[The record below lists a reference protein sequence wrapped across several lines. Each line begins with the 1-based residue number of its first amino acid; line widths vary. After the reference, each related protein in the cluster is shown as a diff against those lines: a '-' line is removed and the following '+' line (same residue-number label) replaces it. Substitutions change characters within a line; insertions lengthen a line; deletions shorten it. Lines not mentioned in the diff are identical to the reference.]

1 MNTRLLVAL
10 CLALAASAEAGDYE
24 RLYDNMIEANK
35 AQIVMLSEEKL
46 ISAELAGKLSLAL
59 QQVVDEGMPGRD
71 GAAYPN
77 YLDLEARLVELIGD
91 DASNIHLGRSR
102 NDLGATMNL
111 MLMRRQVLDVV
122 TDVSAVRATVQGI
135 AADHVETVMPGFT
148 HGVQAQPTTL
158 AHFLLAFDAG
168 LQRDSERL
176 LETYERINR
185 SPLGSGA
192 FTTSGFALDRERLA
206 ELLGF
211 PSLVD
216 NAYDAIMVN
225 PADTKVELASVL
237 SISALSIGRFAQYVL
252 FQYLDAAPGILL
264 TDDITGRS
272 SIMPQKRSP
281 SIVERLRLAASE
293 VVGKAHLS
301 SLLVH
306 STPLYEVKDAR
317 QDHLYRLND
326 LVANAR
332 RMYQRLDEILHA
344 LTIRVDRLQE
354 LVDEDYST
362 MTELADTLKRE
373 AAVPF
378 RVGHEV
384 ASHLTTYGREQGRA
398 PSQLA
403 HEEVAA
409 VYREVVG
416 DSFPLTPEQTRVAL
430 SSTAFVAS
438 RAGIGGPQADSVEK
452 MLAAQRQ
459 DVANVNAWLAGEI
472 RRLNAAADNLDQEFR
487 RLAE

>member
-1 MNTRLLVAL
+1 MNPRLLLVL
-10 CLALAASAEAGDYE
+10 PLALVTSALAGDYE

-35 AQIVMLSEEKL
+35 AQVVMLAEEEL
-46 ISAELAGKLSLAL
+46 ISKQLAGELSLAL
-59 QQVVDEGMPGRD
+59 QQVVAEGMPEPG
-71 GAAYPN
+71 GSYPN
-77 YLDLEARLVELIGD
+77 YLGLEARLVELVGD

-111 MLMRRQVLDVV
+111 MLMRRQVLDVLADIS
-122 TDVSAVRATVQGI
+122 TVRTTVQGI
-135 AADHVETVMPGFT
+135 AAGHVDTVMPGFT

-168 LQRDSERL
+168 LQRDAERL
-176 LETYERINR
+176 IETYERINR

-211 PSLVD
+211 PSLVH

-225 PADTKVELASVL
+225 PADTKLEFASAL
-237 SISALSIGRFAQYVL
+237 SISALNIGRFAQYLL
-252 FQYLDAAPGILL
+252 FQYDDAAPGILL

-281 SIVERLRLAASE
+281 SVVERLRLAASE
-293 VVGKAHLS
+293 VVGKAHMS
-301 SLLVH
+301 SLMVH
-306 STPLYEVKDAR
+306 NTPMYEVKDAR

-326 LVANAR
+326 LVGNAR
-332 RMYQRLDEILHA
+332 QMYRRLDEILRA
-344 LTIRVDRLQE
+344 MTIRVGRLRE

-373 AAVPF
+373 AGVPF
-378 RVGHEV
+378 RIGHEV
-384 ASHLTTYGREQGRA
+384 ASHLTTFGREQGRA
-398 PSQLA
+398 PSQLTY
-403 HEEVAA
+403 EEVAA
-409 VYREVVG
+409 VYEEVVG
-416 DSFPLTPEQTRVAL
+416 APLPLTPEQTSTAL
-430 SSTAFVAS
+430 SSTGFVAT
-438 RAGIGGPQADSVEK
+438 RAGIGGPQADSVEQ
-452 MLAAQRQ
+452 MLVTQREQ
-459 DVANVNAWLAGEI
+459 VASANARVATETE
-472 RRLNAAADNLDQEFR
+472 RLQQASDNLDRAFR